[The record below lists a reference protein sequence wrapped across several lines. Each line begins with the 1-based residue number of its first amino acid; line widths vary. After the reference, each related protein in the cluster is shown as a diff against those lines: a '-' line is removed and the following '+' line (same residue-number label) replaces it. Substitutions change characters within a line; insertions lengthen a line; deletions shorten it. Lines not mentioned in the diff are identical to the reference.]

1 MIKLPATRLLPVT
14 IVVTAILLGLKSLS
28 LGQAAL
34 ASDPTA
40 GPAIAKPLPAVAT
53 VPTTSPPATKPVLAP
68 APTPSPTASDWTLL
82 QDLRARRLE
91 IESRER
97 ALDTKASAIE
107 AAARGVEAKLAA
119 LSTLQSKLEALEA
132 ARQQRADAGWAGLV
146 KMYEAMRP
154 ADAAG
159 IFDALDVHVLLQ
171 ILDRMNERKA
181 ALIMGNM
188 QPERARVATQML
200 ALYRQRQTADPQ
212 ASVSPAPQAM
222 AAPTAG

>member
-1 MIKLPATRLLPVT
+1 MVKLPATRLLPLT

-40 GPAIAKPLPAVAT
+40 GPAIAKPLPVVAA
-53 VPTTSPPATKPVLAP
+53 PSTTSPPTTKPVLAP
-68 APTPSPTASDWTLL
+68 APTPTPSDWTLL

-188 QPERARVATQML
+188 QPERARLATQML
-200 ALYRQRQTADPQ
+200 
-212 ASVSPAPQAM
+212 AM